1 MDDTHFQSSNTH
13 QDVDH
18 DNIQGHPVAAA
29 SAEAE
34 VVGTT
39 TTAVGESTGVGG
51 EENGPDTSETVP
63 LPKRRGGG
71 RALFLASKGTPVIAD
86 DDKQQRC
93 LVTTAAAAE
102 ETVVGSITAA
112 AEESI
117 DAGRDENVDAA
128 ARHEEPLVGVEAAR
142 PEPTTVPS
150 PPIWAAYLAP
160 ERPRV
165 DAIEAVNVV
174 VMEEDTDVRG
184 LSRWALLFGEFL
196 LVGAVIAISLLWMR
210 DKSGDRSAVL
220 INDPPSSS
228 PTTILSSTGRFAD
241 IVREI
246 MAHFESP
253 TLIQDLKNPE
263 SPQYRA
269 ALWMAEEDD
278 HPATANLTYPLNQ
291 TSLDLLQ
298 FRQRYA
304 LVTFYYATDGDGW
317 KNLCN
322 FLTPS
327 LHVCDW
333 NCRQTSPVCY
343 TGCEYRTEN
352 NLTGV
357 TCGWTDETDPVLNN
371 LVTRLELGKC
381 AGCIGAQLT
390 AWSLL
395 I

>member
-1 MDDTHFQSSNTH
+1 MTRQEGKDITDINVSSSSSSRDTQIVQDDNDHCRTVATATAEELVT
-13 QDVDH
+13 DVGGLDEKIAEDIESLSPRKKPLGGREVFLASRGAPPVVH
-18 DNIQGHPVAAA
+18 DGQQRGPPIATAAGGANALDESIVVGHHENIPDVESALGSFGGHPETALV
-29 SAEAE
+29 E
-34 VVGTT
+34 T
-39 TTAVGESTGVGG
+39 TTAPPPSTT
-51 EENGPDTSETVP
+51 PIWDAYLVP
-63 LPKRRGGG
+63 EPRG
-71 RALFLASKGTPVIAD
+71 AD
-86 DDKQQRC
+86 
-93 LVTTAAAAE
+93 A
-102 ETVVGSITAA
+102 
-112 AEESI
+112 I
-117 DAGRDENVDAA
+117 DAIVLDDTEDIR
-128 ARHEEPLVGVEAAR
+128 R
-142 PEPTTVPS
+142 PDMRKV
-150 PPIWAAYLAP
+150 
-160 ERPRV
+160 
-165 DAIEAVNVV
+165 
-174 VMEEDTDVRG
+174 
-184 LSRWALLFGEFL
+184 ALLFGEFL

-220 INDPPSSS
+220 IKDPAPSPS
-228 PTTILSSTGRFAD
+228 PTTILSSTSRFAD

-246 MAHFESP
+246 MTHFDSP
-253 TLIQDLKNPE
+253 TLIQDLRNPK

-357 TCGWTDETDPVLNN
+357 TCGWTDDTDPVLSN